1 MTTEMLQVIRTDGTV
16 QGKADPPL
24 PEEMLRRFYRTMVQV
39 RALDEKGMLL
49 QRTGRIGFYV
59 PSGGQEAAQVGAAAA
74 LEAQDWVFPTYRD
87 PGMAIWKGASL
98 TEMLAHEF
106 GFATDRCKGRQM
118 PNHYAFKELKYVS
131 ISSPIATQLP
141 QAAGCAMAA
150 KIKGTNEVVLG
161 CMGDGGTSEGDFHV
175 AMNFAGVY
183 KSPIVFYC
191 QNNQWAISVPLKG
204 QTASETIAIKAKA
217 YGFPGV
223 QCDGNDVLAVYKA
236 VKEAVDR
243 ARSGGGPSFVEALT
257 YRMGPHSSS
266 DDPKRYRPAAEEEEW
281 KRKDPI
287 DRFRKY
293 LQKQGIWTEAFE
305 KETWDQAREAVNAAV
320 KEVEKAG
327 PPAVHTMFEEVYKE
341 MPAELAEQR
350 DGLIE
355 YLKTGEIKDSGEAFP
370 L

>member
-16 QGKADPPL
+16 QGKLDPPVS
-24 PEEMLRRFYRTMVQV
+24 EELLRRFYRTMIQV

-59 PSGGQEAAQVGAAAA
+59 PSGGQEAAQVGAVAA
-74 LEAQDWVFPTYRD
+74 LDAGDWVFPTYRD
-87 PGMAIWKGASL
+87 PGMAIWKGAGMV
-98 TEMLAHEF
+98 EMIAHEY
-106 GFATDRCKGRQM
+106 GCATDRCKGRQM
-118 PNHYAFKELKYVS
+118 PNHYAFRELKFVS

-141 QAAGCAMAA
+141 QAVGAAMAA
-150 KIKGTNEVVLG
+150 KYRKSKEVVLAG
-161 CMGDGGTSEGDFHV
+161 MGDGGTSEGDFHV

-183 KSPIVFYC
+183 KAPVVFYC
-191 QNNQWAISVPLKG
+191 QNNHWAISVPLSQ
-204 QTASETIAIKAKA
+204 QTASETIAIKARA

-223 QCDGNDVLAVYKA
+223 QVDGNDVLAVYKA

-243 ARSGGGPSFVEALT
+243 ARSGGGPTFVEALT

-266 DDPKRYRPAAEEEEW
+266 DDPKRYRPATEEEEW
-281 KRKDPI
+281 RRKDPI
-287 DRFRKY
+287 ERFRKY

-305 KETWDQAREAVNAAV
+305 KELWDKARDEVNAAV
-320 KEVEKAG
+320 KEVERAG
-327 PPAVHTMFEEVYKE
+327 QPTVSSMFDDVYHE
-341 MPAELAEQR
+341 MPPELRAQK

-355 YLKTGEIKDSGEAFP
+355 YLKTGELKDIGGAFP

>member
-1 MTTEMLQVIRTDGTV
+1 MLQVIRTDGSL
-16 QGKADPPL
+16 QGKNEPGV
-24 PEEMLRRFYRTMVQV
+24 PEEMLRKLYRTMIQV
-39 RALDEKGMLL
+39 RTLDEKGMLL

-74 LEAQDWVFPTYRD
+74 LDAIDWIFPTYRD
-87 PGMAIWKGASL
+87 PGMALWKGASL
-98 TEMLAHEF
+98 IEMIAHEF
-106 GFATDRCKGRQM
+106 GNTADRCKGRQM

-141 QAAGCAMAA
+141 QAVGTAMAA
-150 KIKGTNEVVLG
+150 KMCKTKEVVLA

-183 KSPIVFYC
+183 KSPCVFYC
-191 QNNQWAISVPLKG
+191 QNNQYAISVPLRG

-281 KRKDPI
+281 KKKDPI
-287 DRFRKY
+287 DRFRKF

-305 KETWDQAREAVNAAV
+305 KETWDKAREAVNEAV
-320 KEVEKAG
+320 HEVEKAG
-327 PPAVHTMFEEVYKE
+327 PPTVTSMFEEVYAQVPPQLE
-341 MPAELAEQR
+341 EQR
-350 DGLIE
+350 AGLIE

>member
-1 MTTEMLQVIRTDGTV
+1 MTTEMLQVIRTDGTTHV
-16 QGKADPPL
+16 KDEPGL
-24 PEEMLRRFYRTMVQV
+24 PEALLKRFYTTMVQV

-49 QRTGRIGFYV
+49 QRTGKIGFYV

-74 LEAQDWVFPTYRD
+74 LDQEDWIFPTYRD
-87 PGMAIWKGASL
+87 PGMALWKGASL
-98 TEMLAHEF
+98 VEMLAHEF
-106 GFATDRCKGRQM
+106 GFSTDRCKGRQM
-118 PNHYAFKELKYVS
+118 PNHYAFKELKFVS

-141 QAAGCAMAA
+141 QAAGTAMAI
-150 KIKGTNEVVLG
+150 KIRKSKEVVLG

-191 QNNQWAISVPLKG
+191 QNNQWAISVPLKQ

-287 DRFRKY
+287 DRFRKF

-305 KETWDQAREAVNAAV
+305 KETWDRAREAVNAAS
-320 KEVEKAG
+320 KEIEQTG
-327 PPAVHTMFEEVYKE
+327 PPTVSSMFEDVTKE
-341 MPAELAEQR
+341 ISPQLEEQR
-350 DGLIE
+350 QGLIE